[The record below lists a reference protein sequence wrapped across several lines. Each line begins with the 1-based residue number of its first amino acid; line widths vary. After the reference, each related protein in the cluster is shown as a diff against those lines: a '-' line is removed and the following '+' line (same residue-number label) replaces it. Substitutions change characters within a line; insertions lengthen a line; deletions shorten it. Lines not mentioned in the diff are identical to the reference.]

1 MKLEDL
7 WYTIYENCEITN
19 SQSFSYVKKKF
30 LYNYYYIITKFSN
43 KIWVYMTNL
52 CTLNLLIQFTLSEII
67 LPE

>member
-7 WYTIYENCEITN
+7 WYTIYENCEITY

-30 LYNYYYIITKFSN
+30 LYNYYYIITKFNN

-52 CTLNLLIQFTLSEII
+52 CTLNLLIYFTLSEII

>member
-7 WYTIYENCEITN
+7 WYTINENCEITN

-30 LYNYYYIITKFSN
+30 LYNYYYIITKFNN

>member
-30 LYNYYYIITKFSN
+30 LFNYYYIITKFNN